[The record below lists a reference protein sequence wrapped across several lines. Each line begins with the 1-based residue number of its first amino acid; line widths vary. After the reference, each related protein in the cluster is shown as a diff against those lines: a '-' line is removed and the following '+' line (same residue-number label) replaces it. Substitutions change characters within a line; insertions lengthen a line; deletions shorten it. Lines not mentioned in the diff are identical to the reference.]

1 MLKAW
6 SITSPQRTYLN
17 PTPNPFACTITIED
31 DEFTVSVRCGDVE
44 PGELK
49 VISSII
55 DEYSKRNLNV
65 ATNLAIFFSHYNRQS
80 SHLEG
85 LVKNLPKLAPYVEDI
100 EKFLLLT

>member
-6 SITSPQRTYLN
+6 TISTPQITYLN

-49 VISSII
+49 LISSII
-55 DEYSKRNLNV
+55 NEYSKRNLNV
-65 ATNLAIFFSHYNRQS
+65 ATNLAILFSHYNRQS
-80 SHLEG
+80 SYIKA
-85 LVKNLPKLAPYVEDI
+85 LVKDLPKLATYIEDI
-100 EKFLLLT
+100 EKLLLLI